1 MALNTIY
8 MFMTI
13 QLGSPSTQHL
23 HLGIS
28 NSVSSKRNPHTSFTP
43 PRLPHHSCSHHFF
56 NCWDK
61 KPWRHSWSLSFS
73 HALHLI
79 YQSTPLVLSSNHSES
94 NYLLLSPLWPYWL
107 PWIAPAASISASR
120 QLVSTW
126 QHQWSFDSM
135 CQILSLLYSKPSRM
149 KVKSS

>member
-73 HALHLI
+73 HALHLFNLSVNPI
-79 YQSTPLVLSSNHSES
+79 GSIFESFRIQLPLVISTVTILA
-94 NYLLLSPLWPYWL
+94 PLDCARCFHL
-107 PWIAPAASISASR
+107 CLQTVSLNMAASVILW
-120 QLVSTW
+120 QYVSDFVT
-126 QHQWSFDSM
+126 F
-135 CQILSLLYSKPSRM
+135 ILKTLPNES
-149 KVKSS
+149 